1 MVRCTKCG
9 KDGAKL
15 RKSWKM
21 APPSKTGETFEL
33 TIGLFDCPKCKKS
46 FKVGLDKQT
55 ISQVTF
61 DLKED
66 VMLHY
71 QDVIAN
77 FDDNQQMKWG
87 LWRAHLPQ
95 RVTQVRDEH
104 KKATKKVGFW
114 KTLNYLFV
122 ILSAAVPI
130 IVSILVNV
138 FSWPFLAQL
147 LDVVFPVLAGIVQ
160 KILSGWSK
168 RRQAFAQVDFPYAT
182 LLADI
187 IGDIHDNKY
196 SREAHAMHRRKVNE
210 LNSKICEY
218 L

>member
-9 KDGAKL
+9 SEGANL

-21 APPSKTGETFEL
+21 VPPGKNGETFEL
-33 TIGLFDCPKCKKS
+33 TIGLFDCPKCNKS

-55 ISQVTF
+55 ISKVTF
-61 DLKED
+61 NLKED
-66 VMLHY
+66 VMHHY
-71 QDVIAN
+71 QDIISK
-77 FDDNQQMKWG
+77 FDDNQKKKWG
-87 LWRAHLPQ
+87 LWKAQLPE
-95 RVTQVRDEH
+95 RVAKVRNEH

-114 KTLNYLFV
+114 KTLNYIFV

-168 RRQAFAQVDFPYAT
+168 KLQAFAQVEYPYAT
-182 LLADI
+182 LLADV
-187 IGDIHDNKY
+187 IGDIHENKY
-196 SREAHAMHRRKVNE
+196 SEEAHKIHRNNDKE
-210 LNSKICEY
+210 LNAKICDY